1 MVDVVMGT
9 PALSVT
15 GLPGAVT
22 EDPNDVDRF
31 PIGELWPTADVGMAD
46 TVLAC
51 DSGMEVALTCLTVA
65 EAVPQSKPMLW
76 IPTSQLLCFKLSGSL
91 NVTEVAPPH
100 WVFSTVEPPVEQ
112 ELRCLQV
119 DPSCIPY
126 KKSSSVSTETETC
139 MVVMEKDLPE
149 PLEILGLFCA
159 LVETDPTMH
168 LL

>member
-1 MVDVVMGT
+1 M
-9 PALSVT
+9 
-15 GLPGAVT
+15 
-22 EDPNDVDRF
+22 
-31 PIGELWPTADVGMAD
+31 
-46 TVLAC
+46 
-51 DSGMEVALTCLTVA
+51 
-65 EAVPQSKPMLW
+65 
-76 IPTSQLLCFKLSGSL
+76 SGSL

-100 WVFSTVEPPVEQ
+100 WVFSTVEPPTEQ
-112 ELRCLQV
+112 ELLCLQV

-139 MVVMEKDLPE
+139 MVVMEKDFPE